1 MRIKVLLNRIFNG
14 SLFIILLCFVGCTT
28 TDDVG
33 CMPIYIGTGYDE
45 DGMRKFIYTNEIGC
59 PRIEER

>member
-1 MRIKVLLNRIFNG
+1 MIRACILA
-14 SLFIILLCFVGCTT
+14 LFMVGCTV

-45 DGMRKFIYTNEIGC
+45 DGMREFIYTNEVGC